1 MIRRGAA
8 AARGGAAALAAAAAL
23 GGCASD
29 ASPPARPPPGA
40 VLQVTVP
47 GPGRVSEVA
56 TAFAVR
62 DGRAV
67 TVAHAVAGA
76 RSVSVAAPGRRPA
89 RARVLASDPGL
100 DLAVLAVRGL
110 DVDAPRVASPTAGQ
124 RARVMVLR
132 GNHARSLAAIVRRLI
147 TARVRDAPGATAR
160 VRPALELE
168 TTVTQGDSGAP
179 VLDAEGRL
187 IGVLFA
193 QSAQRDD
200 RAYAVDAREMPSAVR

>member
-1 MIRRGAA
+1 VIARGAA
-8 AARGGAAALAAAAAL
+8 AARGRAAALVATAAL

-29 ASPPARPPPGA
+29 PSPPAHPRPLA
-40 VLQVTVP
+40 VLQVTVR

-67 TVAHAVAGA
+67 TVAHAIAGA
-76 RSVSVAAPGRRPA
+76 RSVSVTAPGRRRA
-89 RARVLASDPGL
+89 RARVLASDARL

-124 RARVMVLR
+124 RARVVVLR
-132 GNHARSLAAIVRRLI
+132 GNRARSLPAMVRRLI

-160 VRPALELE
+160 VRPALELD
-168 TTVTQGDSGAP
+168 TTVMQGDSGAP

-200 RAYAVDAREMPSAVR
+200 RAYAVDARAMPSAAR